1 MPITFTCR
9 AVLFDLDGTLIDSGS
24 RIRRLWQWWAES
36 RGIDY
41 QSLLGIILGRT
52 AVETIRMAAPHLDA
66 EAEMKALEAEEVSDM
81 RDVYIYPGALELVKR
96 LDGAPWAIVTS
107 GSDSVANARIEHVG
121 LAHPPVLITANDIQ
135 NGKPAPDAYLLAAER
150 LGMQA
155 QDCVVI
161 EDAPVGVEGGK
172 RAGMRVVAVATTNPP
187 ESLRD
192 ANAVVASLGD
202 IDILPSASS
211 ILIHVH
217 PLTPSP

>member
-1 MPITFTCR
+1 MPMTFTCR

-81 RDVYIYPGALELVKR
+81 RDVYIYPGTLELVKR

-107 GSDSVANARIEHVG
+107 GSERVANGRIGHVG
-121 LAHPPVLITANDIQ
+121 LPPPPVLITANDIR

-150 LGMQA
+150 LGVQP

-172 RAGMRVVAVATTNPP
+172 RAGMRVIAVATTNSA
-187 ESLRD
+187 EALRD
-192 ANAVVASLGD
+192 ADAVVSSLASLVLEVGPTG
-202 IDILPSASS
+202 IQLKVPS
-211 ILIHVH
+211 L
-217 PLTPSP
+217 